1 MIISEK
7 HSTSNHVV
15 ISVSNLDWEQ
25 SPLVAISDIKTGF
38 QHVSRMNQKKCKQ
51 KQIFSEQ
58 LDTYEITKPIYLF
71 RAASAQCAM
80 FLTQY

>member
-1 MIISEK
+1 M
-7 HSTSNHVV
+7 
-15 ISVSNLDWEQ
+15 
-25 SPLVAISDIKTGF
+25 AISDIKTGF

-71 RAASAQCAM
+71 RAASAQCE
-80 FLTQY
+80 LSKSEIQKLILI

>member
-1 MIISEK
+1 M
-7 HSTSNHVV
+7 
-15 ISVSNLDWEQ
+15 
-25 SPLVAISDIKTGF
+25 AISDIKTGF

-71 RAASAQCAM
+71 RVASAQCARLGLFGALM
-80 FLTQY
+80 LAATLTLPLPYYANYSNMLSL